1 VTRAAPGPSG
11 PVPVVCAIVERKGR
25 VLACRR
31 NPRQTNAGLW
41 EFPGGKVRK
50 GEPRRAALVR
60 EIREEL
66 GIEAAPQKPLTPV
79 THAYPWIAIK
89 LIPFVC
95 SLEQGEPHPHEH
107 AEVRWV
113 DKKEAMKLDWAEADV
128 PIVREY
134 YKKMVTK
141 TGSAVHGSTVGRT

>member
-1 VTRAAPGPSG
+1 VTRAAPGSPG
-11 PVPVVCAIVERKGR
+11 PVPVVCAIVERKGL

-31 NPRQTNAGLW
+31 NPKQTNAGLW

-50 GEPRRAALVR
+50 GEPLRDALVR

-66 GIEAAPQKPLTPV
+66 GIEVAPQKPLTPV
-79 THAYPWIAIK
+79 THIYPWTTIK
-89 LIPFVC
+89 LSPFVC
-95 SLEQGEPHPHEH
+95 SLEKGEPHPHEH

-113 DKKEAMKLDWAEADV
+113 DKKEAMGLVWAGADV

-134 YKKMVTK
+134 FKN
-141 TGSAVHGSTVGRT
+141 R